1 MNTRRALNIDVVS
14 CNASK
19 RCGIT
24 SRTTS
29 RWSWSEADATV
40 EANGISKI
48 GGSSDLCFLA
58 TTTEA
63 TAVVV
68 STRSLFMGRRAINAL

>member
-1 MNTRRALNIDVVS
+1 MNTRAALNIDVVTL
-14 CNASK
+14 AK
-19 RCGIT
+19 DAVLQVERPQRGLLV
-24 SRTTS
+24 
-29 RWSWSEADATV
+29 EADATV
-40 EANGISKI
+40 EANGVSKI

-58 TTTEA
+58 TEA